1 MPEYIVRARKAPT
14 DAGLFVKAI
23 GSEVRVEYLAQ
34 IMTNCLFVSKGHR
47 RDTTLTFVLEDSSD
61 FSRALSLDG
70 DSFGSL
76 HDHTEAGMLKV
87 IVESLAGAANL
98 SKEASITL
106 DNGIE
111 VQAIS
116 FEHLVKL
123 RLETHPVYLLDKKG
137 EDIRS
142 VPLADDAIFLLTDH
156 IPMPRKTFKSL
167 RRQGVN
173 NLSLGPIM
181 LHTSQCVVLIQNEYD
196 RQF

>member
-1 MPEYIVRARKAPT
+1 
-14 DAGLFVKAI
+14 
-23 GSEVRVEYLAQ
+23 
-34 IMTNCLFVSKGHR
+34 
-47 RDTTLTFVLEDSSD
+47 
-61 FSRALSLDG
+61 
-70 DSFGSL
+70 L

-87 IVESLAGAANL
+87 IVESLAGTANL
-98 SKEASITL
+98 SKEASVSL

-123 RLETHPVYLLDKKG
+123 RLEAHPVYLLDKKG

>member
-14 DAGLFVKAI
+14 DAESFVKAI

-47 RDTTLTFVLEDSSD
+47 SDTKLTLVLEDSRD
-61 FSRALSLDG
+61 FSRAVSLDG
-70 DSFGSL
+70 DSMGCL
-76 HDHTEAGMLKV
+76 YDQTESGMLKV
-87 IVESLAGAANL
+87 IIESLTAASNL
-98 SKEASITL
+98 SKEDNLTL
-106 DNGIE
+106 DNGIA

-116 FEHLVKL
+116 FEHLVKV

-142 VPLADDAIFLLTDH
+142 VTLADDAVFLLTDH
-156 IPMPRKTFKSL
+156 IPMPRKTYKSL

-181 LHTSQCVVLIQNEYD
+181 LHASQCVVLIQNEYD